1 MDRRPNGELATSPGC
16 QPALVV
22 HAQASNSRTAVID
35 ALAGSVSGV
44 CGVIVGQPFDTIRVR
59 QQTRS
64 SSSSSMIS
72 LIRKF
77 SFGAFD
83 SEAITM
89 PRLQVQ
95 GACIED

>member
-1 MDRRPNGELATSPGC
+1 VASPAC
-16 QPALVV
+16 QPAHVV
-22 HAQASNSRTAVID
+22 HAQSSISRSAVID

-64 SSSSSMIS
+64 TSASSMIS

-77 SFGAFD
+77 PFVALD

-95 GACIED
+95 GGCIVD